1 LKQNSDFVVIGGN
14 RPEVIKLS
22 ELVKSFDDNYKM
34 AFLYT
39 GQHYSY
45 NMKGM
50 FKEELDIEFDHDLNC
65 GSADVFVLKDNITK
79 CFRECL
85 NPSYVIVYGDTN
97 STLAAALAAKQVG
110 SKLIH
115 IEAGLRSFD
124 SNMVEERNR
133 IRIDSMSDYLLA
145 PTVLNRTF
153 LEYENIT
160 NNVFVTGNLIVDVCR
175 KFSKNAILK
184 GDYPARYL
192 LLTLHRAESVDDPRT
207 LRLLAKYIAEINYD
221 VIFPVHPRTRN
232 NLMKH
237 NIQMPKNLKMIDP
250 VGYADFIALLQNCWV
265 VLTDSGGVQEEAV
278 ILRKPCITLRT
289 STERQETLLI
299 RANRL
304 FPLLGNDNFR
314 SLNDVIEEASGT
326 NITINPYGENVTHNV
341 LDKLYNIIDH
351 GLGAKQILSQRYS

>member
-1 LKQNSDFVVIGGN
+1 LKQNFDFVIIGGN

-34 AFLYT
+34 TFLYT

-45 NMKGM
+45 NMKDI
-50 FKEELDIEFDHDLNC
+50 FKEELGIEFDYDLNC
-65 GSADVFVLKDNITK
+65 GTADVFMLKDNITT
-79 CFRECL
+79 FFQEYL
-85 NPSYVIVYGDTN
+85 NPSHVIVYGDTN
-97 STLAAALAAKQVG
+97 STLAAALAAKQIG

-124 SNMVEERNR
+124 SSMTEERNR
-133 IRIDSMSDYLLA
+133 IHIDSMSDYLLA
-145 PTVLNRTF
+145 PTVLNKTF
-153 LEYENIT
+153 LEYENIRT
-160 NNVFVTGNLIVDVCR
+160 NVFVTGNLIVDVCR
-175 KFSKNAILK
+175 KFSKNAVLK
-184 GDYPARYL
+184 GDYPARYV
-192 LLTLHRAESVDDPRT
+192 LLTLHRAESVDNPVT
-207 LRLLAKYIAEINYD
+207 LRSLSKYIEEINYD

-232 NLMKH
+232 NLMKY

-278 ILRKPCITLRT
+278 ILRKPCVTLRT

-304 FPLLGNDNFR
+304 FPLLGNDNFH

-326 NITINPYGENVTHNV
+326 KITINPYGENVTHNT
-341 LDKLYNIIDH
+341 LDLLYNIIDH
-351 GLGAKQILSQRYS
+351 SRGAKQILSHRYS